1 VIIKPTVVELLNVTG
16 VSGREVNL
24 TCKAAGDPLP
34 EVTFVKEGSLV
45 PFLPGV
51 QASDSRYILD
61 TVRVGEY
68 AEARLLIRDLLRSDD
83 GLYACLAK
91 NSGSTPIHDYHFG
104 HFS

>member
-1 VIIKPTVVELLNVTG
+1 M
-16 VSGREVNL
+16 